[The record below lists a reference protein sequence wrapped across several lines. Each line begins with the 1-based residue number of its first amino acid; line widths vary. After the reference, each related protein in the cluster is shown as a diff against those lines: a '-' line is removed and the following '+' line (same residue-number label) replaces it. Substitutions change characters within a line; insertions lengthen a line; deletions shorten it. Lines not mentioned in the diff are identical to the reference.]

1 MELIKRLSLILLL
14 LCTTSSLW
22 SNGGLQFKGKLR
34 ILRPTTL
41 QVKDLNGNLV
51 LTCSISQNG
60 VFETEKKEIQPDVYT
75 LCIGKTE
82 QNIYFENTSVSIN
95 GFFDEKNPEQSS
107 LSFTGIDPFLTLQN
121 YMPAERDPDKATIST
136 SAKEKL
142 TPAMASALAYL
153 ADVNDYPSN
162 KMLLDMIPEQDRNS
176 LSAKWLINKVEVLSH
191 QIIGAEC
198 PGFTFIDSN
207 GKSVSLKDFR
217 GKIVVLDFCASWC
230 GPCRK
235 EMRSMLKIYNEL
247 KADDLEFISVSLDD
261 SQAKWKKMLDEEKLP
276 WVMLWD
282 KTGFPKSNEAP
293 SAIQTAYGFYAIP
306 FLVVIDKEGKLI
318 ARNIRGEQV
327 REAILKARN

>member
-1 MELIKRLSLILLL
+1 MFSRL
-14 LCTTSSLW
+14 
-22 SNGGLQFKGKLR
+22 
-34 ILRPTTL
+34 
-41 QVKDLNGNLV
+41 V
-51 LTCSISQNG
+51 
-60 VFETEKKEIQPDVYT
+60 
-75 LCIGKTE
+75 
-82 QNIYFENTSVSIN
+82 
-95 GFFDEKNPEQSS
+95 
-107 LSFTGIDPFLTLQN
+107 
-121 YMPAERDPDKATIST
+121 A
-136 SAKEKL
+136 
-142 TPAMASALAYL
+142 
-153 ADVNDYPSN
+153 
-162 KMLLDMIPEQDRNS
+162 
-176 LSAKWLINKVEVLSH
+176 H

-198 PGFTFIDSN
+198 PDFTFTNVNDQKVN
-207 GKSVSLKDFR
+207 LKDFR

-318 ARNIRGEQV
+318 ARNVRGEQV